1 MNKHV
6 EKATKIRNEVS
17 SKNNCAQTLMRVYAD
32 EIGMT
37 EDTAADIGCNFGGGM
52 KCGSV
57 CGAITAGLMILGAK
71 GIDQPMKINEFRKQM
86 SEMHGGMTDC
96 ADLLR
101 RNAANGGNKKEHCD
115 RMIFDAIDLIDGLKL
130 D

>member
-37 EDTAADIGCNFGGGM
+37 EDAAADIGCN
-52 KCGSV
+52 
-57 CGAITAGLMILGAK
+57 
-71 GIDQPMKINEFRKQM
+71 
-86 SEMHGGMTDC
+86 
-96 ADLLR
+96 
-101 RNAANGGNKKEHCD
+101 
-115 RMIFDAIDLIDGLKL
+115 
-130 D
+130 